1 MIEPSFYYPIV
12 HLVGTYLGIEI
23 WQISGQFSMHD
34 QSKYT
39 YHLVILNEA
48 KIKFVCQSWLA
59 FSLRSSKWFGLVLF
73 FFLLRRKKVSLLGGN
88 N

>member
-1 MIEPSFYYPIV
+1 MTKPSFYYPIV

-59 FSLRSSKWFGLVLF
+59 FSFKVLKVVWTCSF
-73 FFLLRRKKVSLLGGN
+73 FFSFEKKESLFAWWQ
-88 N
+88 